1 MPAGTSAALELCPPV
16 PGTLRR
22 LRIDANSVIVG
33 RTQRGNEAA
42 ERPHPISA
50 TVAGA
55 AGSWAPPNGQT
66 AASGQARVGVSS
78 GLQCLPEPQIRSAT
92 HYGSGAAATSAS
104 ALILLSVTRM
114 PRLTWRLLGT
124 RSSVRRPTAGHHKNR

>member
-42 ERPHPISA
+42 ERPAPDLGHRRRRGRELGADEWPDRGKRTGTRRREQRFA
-50 TVAGA
+50 VPAGA
-55 AGSWAPPNGQT
+55 SDPVSDALWLGRCCNLGLSFDLAERDQDAAADL
-66 AASGQARVGVSS
+66 AASG
-78 GLQCLPEPQIRSAT
+78 
-92 HYGSGAAATSAS
+92 H
-104 ALILLSVTRM
+104 
-114 PRLTWRLLGT
+114 
-124 RSSVRRPTAGHHKNR
+124 